1 MKRVINFTSKRYLMF
16 ALSLVVIIAGI
27 AGTIAQGGFNLGI
40 DFKAGLNQRVQIAPV
55 AARVSYTGAAEATLD
70 VSKTAVTVSLLEEGT
85 TDVRVFPFSQYPT
98 LGELSSAVTALPG
111 MAMEVIGSRSLS
123 SGQLVGFSYPVQVS
137 EAEAVVN
144 YVASQTA
151 APVAIDQIRET
162 LQPLGGP
169 QIQMIGTASNQE
181 FLIRV
186 LDTGEIEDFS
196 EVTSRRIL
204 DLLGASFGA
213 DQVLIRQSD
222 YVGARFSGELG
233 SQTVSLTIM
242 ALFLILIYIWI
253 RFQLAFAV
261 SAVTALVHD
270 VLIML
275 GFIGAFQ
282 MEVVTATIAAVLTI
296 IGYSLNDTIVIFDRI
311 RENQKLMRD
320 SNFTS
325 VINTSI
331 SQSLSRTVITS
342 LTTLLAVV
350 SLYIFGSGPI
360 KDFALAMIVG
370 VVVGTYSSIFVASP
384 VLLLWSNVSRKRRQ
398 EKDSQRYGIKTTDKA
413 ELSAEVKTE
422 NPVNPE
428 APAKPVPAAEIPSV
442 QRKLKGK
449 RKKK

>member
-1 MKRVINFTSKRYLMF
+1 MDV
-16 ALSLVVIIAGI
+16 AG
-27 AGTIAQGGFNLGI
+27 A
-40 DFKAGLNQRVQIAPV
+40 
-55 AARVSYTGAAEATLD
+55 
-70 VSKTAVTVSLLEEGT
+70 
-85 TDVRVFPFSQYPT
+85 
-98 LGELSSAVTALPG
+98 
-111 MAMEVIGSRSLS
+111 RSLS
-123 SGQLVGFSYPVQVS
+123 SAQLVGFSYPVQVS
-137 EAEAVVN
+137 ETQAVVN
-144 YVASQTA
+144 YVASA
-151 APVAIDQIRET
+151 NDKPVSIDQIRKT
-162 LQPLGGP
+162 LEPIGGP
-169 QIQMIGTASNQE
+169 QIQMVGADANQE

-186 LDTGEIEDFS
+186 LDSGEIDDFS
-196 EVTSRRIL
+196 EVTSRKIL
-204 DLLGASFGA
+204 DLLRAAFGA
-213 DQVLIRQSD
+213 DQVLVRQSD

-311 RENQKLMRD
+311 RENQKMMRD

-331 SQSLSRTVITS
+331 TQSLSRTVITS

-384 VLLLWSNVSRKRRQ
+384 VLLLWSNVSRKRKQ
-398 EKDSQRYGIKTTDKA
+398 GKDSQKYG
-413 ELSAEVKTE
+413 VK
-422 NPVNPE
+422 
-428 APAKPVPAAEIPSV
+428 PAAVKPQQPVSVETEEPVKPESSMEIPSA
-442 QRKLKGK
+442 QRRLKGK

>member
-1 MKRVINFTSKRYLMF
+1 
-16 ALSLVVIIAGI
+16 
-27 AGTIAQGGFNLGI
+27 
-40 DFKAGLNQRVQIAPV
+40 V
-55 AARVSYTGAAEATLD
+55 AARVSYSGAAEATLD

-85 TDVRVFPFSQYPT
+85 TEAQVFAYTQYPT
-98 LGELSSAVTALPG
+98 LGDLASAVNAISGITMDVVGA
-111 MAMEVIGSRSLS
+111 RSLS
-123 SGQLVGFSYPVQVS
+123 STQLVGFSYPVQVS
-137 EAEAVVN
+137 ETVAVVN
-144 YVASQTA
+144 YVASANDT
-151 APVAIDQIRET
+151 PVSIDQIRQT
-162 LQPLGGP
+162 LEPIGGP
-169 QIQMIGTASNQE
+169 QIQMVGASSNQE

-186 LDTGEIEDFS
+186 LDSGEIEDFS
-196 EVTSRRIL
+196 EVTSRKIL

-213 DQVLIRQSD
+213 DQVLVRQSD

-311 RENQKLMRD
+311 RENQKMMRD

-331 SQSLSRTVITS
+331 TQSLSRTVITS

-398 EKDSQRYGIKTTDKA
+398 GKESQKYG
-413 ELSAEVKTE
+413 VK
-422 NPVNPE
+422 PAAVKPE
-428 APAKPVPAAEIPSV
+428 QPVPVETEEPVKPESSLEIPSA
-442 QRKLKGK
+442 QRRLKGK